1 MRAKSSCDSLEH
13 IFMSEKETIP
23 TSKEVG
29 TPSSDES
36 QSVGAEEKN
45 EEKTIYEIGY
55 HVVSSVSEEE
65 LPARVSAIKDVI
77 KKEGGVLIMED
88 APSKISLAYPM
99 SKMEDGK
106 RSIFESAY
114 FGWLKFEVEGD
125 NIGNIKRAFDENND
139 ILRFLIIKTVREDT
153 RAPRRTVMAQ
163 KTETPLRS
171 QPIVKLTK
179 KETPAP
185 IVDDEIDRTIEK
197 LVVE

>member
-1 MRAKSSCDSLEH
+1 M
-13 IFMSEKETIP
+13 FMSEKETIP
-23 TSKEVG
+23 TPKEAG
-29 TPSSDES
+29 IPPSDES
-36 QSVGAEEKN
+36 QSVADEEKN

-77 KKEGGVLIMED
+77 KKESGVLITED

-99 SKMEDGK
+99 SKMEGGK
-106 RSIFESAY
+106 RTMFENAY
-114 FGWLKFEVEGD
+114 FGWLKFEVGQD
-125 NIGNIKRAFDENND
+125 SIGNIKQAFDENND

-153 RAPRRTVMAQ
+153 RAPRRVVITQ
-163 KTETPLRS
+163 KNETSPRS
-171 QPIVKLTK
+171 KPIVKLTK

-185 IVDDEIDRTIEK
+185 VVDAEIDRTIEK

>member
-1 MRAKSSCDSLEH
+1 
-13 IFMSEKETIP
+13 MSEKEIIP
-23 TSKEVG
+23 TSKEAG
-29 TPSSDES
+29 TQSSDES
-36 QSVGAEEKN
+36 QSVEAEEKS

-55 HVVSSVSEEE
+55 HIVSSVSEEE

-77 KKEGGVLIMED
+77 KKESGVLIMED

-99 SKMEDGK
+99 SKMESGK
-106 RSIFESAY
+106 RTVFESAY
-114 FGWLKFEVEGD
+114 FGWLKFEVEQD
-125 NIGNIKRAFDENND
+125 NIGNIKQAFDENND

-163 KTETPLRS
+163 KTETLLRS